1 LVNVDTGEIVGKHEG
16 AVRYT
21 LGEGARISGAKLRYF
36 VCGKGGGGRDGNDDD
51 DDVNT
56 VFVCNSTHHPAL
68 YADELFVDFD
78 AFNWIGLGG
87 EDGGDSEQQ
96 GGKYY
101 THVPRPLVEGDSIR
115 LLARVRHLQPLT
127 PCTVTWIQSGDNKKS
142 SGDNGYLNVRFDKAM
157 RAITPGQIVAL
168 YAGLDGLVCLGGG
181 IISGPGASYMDRGV
195 DVTAGMLHPSGYN
208 DLSLRVT

>member
-1 LVNVDTGEIVGKHEG
+1 M
-16 AVRYT
+16 
-21 LGEGARISGAKLRYF
+21 
-36 VCGKGGGGRDGNDDD
+36 CGKGGCGRDGNDDD
-51 DDVNT
+51 DDGNT

-78 AFNWIGLGG
+78 AFNWIGMG

-127 PCTVTWIQSGDNKKS
+127 PCTVTWIQSSDNKKS
-142 SGDNGYLNVRFDKAM
+142 CGDKGHFMVQFDKAT

-168 YAGLDGLVCLGGG
+168 YAGLD
-181 IISGPGASYMDRGV
+181 
-195 DVTAGMLHPSGYN
+195 
-208 DLSLRVT
+208 